1 MLQLG
6 GDLATLYAEYREP
19 LRAAGRGLAA
29 FVVVWLG
36 GWWLV
41 VPGLDRVVARRNP
54 NNPTLKRAVRRYI
67 RGTFLVLAA
76 IVAIV
81 AAGYGAILLGSA
93 VLVAAVTVVVG
104 VAGQE
109 VIGNLVSGVFLVA
122 DPDFNVDDW
131 IAWPGGAGVVESMGF
146 RVTRVRTQNNEV
158 VVVPNTTLAT
168 GQVTRPY
175 GRDDFR
181 VTVELGV
188 DFDEDLDAVIE
199 AIREEAVAVGGV
211 LEDPRPTV
219 RATSFDPNSV
229 RLRAEL
235 WVRDPDR
242 VDVVRI
248 RSTFIERVVDR
259 FDAMGV
265 AISPASKHELSG
277 ELRVDGDPAVDG
289 ENAGLGE

>member
-1 MLQLG
+1 MIQLG
-6 GDLATLYAEYREP
+6 GDMCVLLAEHRDSLEA
-19 LRAAGRGLAA
+19 LGRGLAA

-36 GWWLV
+36 GWWV
-41 VPGLDRVVARRNP
+41 VLPSLDRVVARRNP
-54 NNPTLKRAVRRYI
+54 NNLTLKRAVRRYL
-67 RGTFLVLAA
+67 RGTTLVVAA
-76 IVAIV
+76 VAAVV

-104 VAGQE
+104 VAGRE
-109 VIGNLVSGVFLVA
+109 VIGNLVSGVFLVS

-131 IAWPGGAGVVESMGF
+131 IAWPGGQGVVESMGF

-158 VVVPNTTLAT
+158 VVIPNTTLAT
-168 GQVTRPY
+168 GEVTRPY

-188 DFDEDLDAVIE
+188 DFDEDLETVIE
-199 AIREEAVAVGGV
+199 TLREEAVAVGGV
-211 LEDPRPTV
+211 VEDPRPTV
-219 RATSFDPNSV
+219 RAIEFDPNSV

-235 WVRDPDR
+235 WVRDPER

-248 RSTFIERVVDR
+248 RSTFIERVADR

-277 ELRVDGDPAVDG
+277 ELTVDG
-289 ENAGLGE
+289 EETDDAALEE

>member
-1 MLQLG
+1 VIQLG
-6 GDLATLYAEYREP
+6 GDLAALYAEYRE
-19 LRAAGRGLAA
+19 LLKALGRGLAA
-29 FVVVWLG
+29 FVVLWLV
-36 GWWLV
+36 GWWV
-41 VPGLDRVVARRNP
+41 AVPILDRVVARRNP
-54 NNPTLKRAVRRYI
+54 NNSTLRRAVRRYI
-67 RGTFLVLAA
+67 RGAILVVAA
-76 IVAIV
+76 IVAVV

-131 IAWPGGAGVVESMGF
+131 IAWPGGEGVVESMGF

-188 DFDEDLDAVIE
+188 DFDEDLETVIE
-199 AIREEAVAVGGV
+199 TIREEAVAVGGV
-211 LEDPRPTV
+211 VEDPRPTV
-219 RATSFDPNSV
+219 RAVAFDPNSV

-235 WVRDPDR
+235 WVRDPER

-248 RSTFIERVVDR
+248 RSTFIERVVER
-259 FDAMGV
+259 FDGMGI

-277 ELRVDGDPAVDG
+277 ELAVEGDDADLTG
-289 ENAGLGE
+289 T

>member
-1 MLQLG
+1 MIQLG
-6 GDLATLYAEYREP
+6 GDITALLAEYRDP
-19 LRAAGRGLAA
+19 LETLGRGLAA
-29 FVVVWLG
+29 FVVVWFG
-36 GWWLV
+36 GWWVAL
-41 VPGLDRVVARRNP
+41 PGLDRVVARRNP
-54 NNPTLKRAVRRYI
+54 NNPTLKRAVRRYL
-67 RGTFLVLAA
+67 RGAFLVVAA
-76 IVAIV
+76 VAAVV

-104 VAGQE
+104 VAGRDA
-109 VIGNLVSGVFLVA
+109 IGNLVSGVFLVA

-131 IAWPGGAGVVESMGF
+131 IAWPGGEGVVESMGF

-168 GQVTRPY
+168 GEVTRPY

-199 AIREEAVAVGGV
+199 ALREEAVSVGGV
-211 LEDPRPTV
+211 VEDPRPTV
-219 RATSFDPNSV
+219 RAVGFDPNSV

-235 WVRDPDR
+235 WVRDPER

-248 RSTFIERVVDR
+248 RSTFIERIVDR
-259 FDAMGV
+259 FDEMGV
-265 AISPASKHELSG
+265 SISPASKHELSG
-277 ELRVDGDPAVDG
+277 GLRVDGEGTDDTAP
-289 ENAGLGE
+289 EE